1 MHLYILNRMR
11 PIMFLYVPFR
21 EILQFFRFND
31 ISAVISLT
39 LFSVLSNFGTKIGHW
54 IPEYKFATRR
64 NWVWTRGPKKD
75 PNIGELKSP
84 SHRFRSPVSTA
95 KKRSFWDITAANSP
109 SVTTLNGRK
118 TRSHVISE
126 LTGHPSMLLQVEWF
140 FTVFLKSYA

>member
-1 MHLYILNRMR
+1 MEKMKKDHSLQLKQKDDLI
-11 PIMFLYVPFR
+11 R
-21 EILQFFRFND
+21 ELSQKGGKQAVVAEGD
-31 ISAVISLT
+31 ISKRVVTRASL
-39 LFSVLSNFGTKIGHW
+39 
-54 IPEYKFATRR
+54 R
-64 NWVWTRGPKKD
+64 PKKD

-126 LTGHPSMLLQVEWF
+126 LTGHPSMLLQVE
-140 FTVFLKSYA
+140 